1 MVTAKPEPKSKS
13 KSLRRTDAVLRKARA
28 ARRDAVVEA
37 KALIADVREKKRQI
51 SDAFYDI
58 GVALKKLSTS
68 RLYVALGYASFEA
81 LAKGELEFSRTVAY
95 RLMAI
100 ADQLTRKRAIE
111 LGQTKALALIGLA
124 AATPEADTA
133 EELARGKVR
142 VPGHHAPLEPGKM
155 SAKAIQR
162 AATVERRFHQK
173 KSAAEKDGERW
184 VTARRK
190 KLARHGA
197 ELALEV
203 NKGKVNL
210 SLRCP
215 FEAIAEVIAI
225 LGA

>member
-1 MVTAKPEPKSKS
+1 MSAPKSIARTKS
-13 KSLRRTDAVLRKARA
+13 PKTSDAVLRKARA
-28 ARRDAVVEA
+28 ARRDAVAEA

-58 GVALKKLSTS
+58 GVALKKLSTT
-68 RLYVALGYASFEA
+68 RLYAALGYTSFEA
-81 LAKGELEFSRTVAY
+81 LAKGELDLSRTVAY

-111 LGQTKALALIGLA
+111 LGQTRSLALIGLA

-162 AATVERRFHQK
+162 AATVERRSHLK
-173 KSAAEKDGERW
+173 RSAVERAAERW

-190 KLARHGA
+190 KVARFGA
-197 ELALEV
+197 EVVLEV
-203 NKGKVNL
+203 RKGQTMV

-215 FEAIAEVIAI
+215 FDAIAEVVAI